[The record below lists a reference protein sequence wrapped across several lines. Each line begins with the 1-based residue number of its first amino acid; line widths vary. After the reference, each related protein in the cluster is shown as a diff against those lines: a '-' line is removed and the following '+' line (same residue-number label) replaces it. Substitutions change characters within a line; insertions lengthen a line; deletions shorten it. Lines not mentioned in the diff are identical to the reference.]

1 MGRAVTEFLNAVSP
15 RLSGGSGVSVAIVI
29 PAYNE
34 ERFIGRCLASCLC
47 QTSLP
52 DEIIV
57 VNNRS
62 TDDTATIVRRFQAQN
77 RHIDIRLLTQDE
89 YQGIAPTRNY
99 GFDRVRSTV
108 IGRID
113 ADSRLAPDWV
123 EAIRRRF
130 RDPAV
135 DAVTGPVWYYDMPL
149 RQKVFRLD
157 RAVRG
162 RLHRKARDQ
171 RFLFGSNMAMRTSAW
186 RAIRHLTRLDLEDQL
201 HEDIDLA
208 LTLFKNGFAIE
219 YQPTLVAGCSGRR
232 VENSPR
238 DFYHYATRYLRT
250 ARAHEVNSRSA
261 LMTVAILL
269 LGYFPAHFL
278 RLFYDGESNRF
289 TVARLQRRER
299 PQHSQGPAIGQPE
312 GVRSRT
318 LRTARTP
325 GLPVAAAMLGS

>member
-1 MGRAVTEFLNAVSP
+1 MGRAMTEILNAVSP

-123 EAIRRRF
+123 ETIRRRF

-149 RQKVFRLD
+149 RQRSFGSIAPSGAGCTAR
-157 RAVRG
+157 RG
-162 RLHRKARDQ
+162 TNGSCSARIWQCGLRRGAPSVTSPDWILRTNCTKISISPSPCSRMASRSNTSRRWLPAAQ
-171 RFLFGSNMAMRTSAW
+171 AGGWRIPARFLSLRDALSENR
-186 RAIRHLTRLDLEDQL
+186 ED
-201 HEDIDLA
+201 A
-208 LTLFKNGFAIE
+208 
-219 YQPTLVAGCSGRR
+219 
-232 VENSPR
+232 
-238 DFYHYATRYLRT
+238 
-250 ARAHEVNSRSA
+250 
-261 LMTVAILL
+261 
-269 LGYFPAHFL
+269 
-278 RLFYDGESNRF
+278 
-289 TVARLQRRER
+289 QR
-299 PQHSQGPAIGQPE
+299 Q
-312 GVRSRT
+312 
-318 LRTARTP
+318 
-325 GLPVAAAMLGS
+325 